1 MMQIAAVGPQN
12 KHITIDPDP
21 AGYSTPFK
29 SVYMTHV
36 QCAFEQREIRHNRD
50 VRFGERV
57 KLHIP
62 SDGDFI
68 GEMWLEI
75 ELPVIKGNGDY
86 KWVDFIGYAMIKQA
100 TLRVDDVVI
109 HQYDKYLHA
118 MLDQAL
124 TPSAKKE
131 AKREMVGVGL
141 IADRP
146 HTVYVPL
153 VFFHTRPKAGH
164 GWLPMWALRKSV
176 VAVELELEDI
186 SKLVLARTG
195 DVYVRPT
202 GVDDY
207 YLQEIIVGT
216 DGNGNDIVQEK
227 PMKIEHGSFALLVQT
242 AFVGREAK
250 FFHLSDTRL
259 VEQVQL
265 FEGANTSESNVDTE
279 TFLDKCFVDI
289 PFINNIKCILWT
301 VQKKKDIDE
310 NIHFR
315 YLDAINTVSIH
326 LDGNQTD
333 TRNHRYFRLYQPWCS
348 GIGSIGNVHA
358 FSFALDANSYQPTGV
373 AFFSSFRSKRLRLEF
388 KDAVFNEEVLDP
400 DTGLPTGVTERQQ
413 FVIRTYG
420 VTYNVFEAK
429 NGIGRLT
436 LS

>member
-1 MMQIAAVGPQN
+1 
-12 KHITIDPDP
+12 
-21 AGYSTPFK
+21 
-29 SVYMTHV
+29 
-36 QCAFEQREIRHNRD
+36 
-50 VRFGERV
+50 
-57 KLHIP
+57 
-62 SDGDFI
+62 
-68 GEMWLEI
+68 
-75 ELPVIKGNGDY
+75 
-86 KWVDFIGYAMIKQA
+86 
-100 TLRVDDVVI
+100 
-109 HQYDKYLHA
+109 
-118 MLDQAL
+118 
-124 TPSAKKE
+124 
-131 AKREMVGVGL
+131 
-141 IADRP
+141 
-146 HTVYVPL
+146 
-153 VFFHTRPKAGH
+153 
-164 GWLPMWALRKSV
+164 
-176 VAVELELEDI
+176 
-186 SKLVLARTG
+186 
-195 DVYVRPT
+195 
-202 GVDDY
+202 
-207 YLQEIIVGT
+207 
-216 DGNGNDIVQEK
+216 
-227 PMKIEHGSFALLVQT
+227 MKIEHGSFALLVQT

-388 KDAVFNEEVLDP
+388 KDAAFNEEVLDP